1 MQLVNGFFSHLFQSV
16 HQKRCN
22 KQMWLESLPSSKLSS
37 LSSKK
42 YKCAATKNVWQL
54 HHIHVADFMLSLFSL
69 TPYLYKWA
77 QYFLDYNLLEDMT
90 VTTLVFA
97 SQFDYLF
104 NLMQN
109 LQMTIKIRG
118 IY

>member
-1 MQLVNGFFSHLFQSV
+1 
-16 HQKRCN
+16 
-22 KQMWLESLPSSKLSS
+22 MWLESLPSSKLSS
-37 LSSKK
+37 LSRKK

-69 TPYLYKWA
+69 TPYLYKWS
-77 QYFLDYNLLEDMT
+77 QYFLDYNLLEDTT

-109 LQMTIKIRG
+109 L
-118 IY
+118 